1 MVVWGG
7 VNCVLDV
14 GNISRETLV
23 RICVD
28 DTVRGSVMLLLWLYI
43 GMILDCSIMGNG
55 NVGRRVLSMRYRECF
70 T

>member
-14 GNISRETLV
+14 GNVSRETMV

-28 DTVRGSVMLLLWLYI
+28 DTARGSVMLLSWRY
-43 GMILDCSIMGNG
+43 GRCYR
-55 NVGRRVLSMRYRECF
+55 VGYLIWDDAWQCRECF

>member
-14 GNISRETLV
+14 GNVSRETLV

-28 DTVRGSVMLLLWLYI
+28 DTVCGSVMLLLWLYI